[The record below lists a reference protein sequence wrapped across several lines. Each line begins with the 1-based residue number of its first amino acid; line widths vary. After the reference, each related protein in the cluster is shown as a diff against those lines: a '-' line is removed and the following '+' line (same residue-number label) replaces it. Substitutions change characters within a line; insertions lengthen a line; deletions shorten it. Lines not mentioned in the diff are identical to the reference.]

1 MASTKPAPQDAPPGG
16 PGSLRR
22 GLRRYAFTVP
32 WNLFLLTVGSL
43 LVAFAVKSVAV
54 PHGLLTGGV
63 SGLALLGFYAFP
75 ALDTGS
81 WYFLLNVPIM
91 ALGWRMVSRRF
102 VLYSLYG
109 MGATSLF
116 IEHIGYTLAVGDP
129 WLAVIA
135 CGVSL
140 GAGIGI
146 ALRSMGSTGGADILA
161 VIFRERLGIAIGRFE
176 FAFNLLVFA
185 AGLATLK
192 LEAVLYSVA
201 MNFLVGWVADACLSM
216 FSERRMALVISERS
230 DAVLEAV
237 LHRLGRGA
245 TLLHAKGGWSGEP
258 RPVVLT
264 MLNNLE
270 LKRLEELVYEIDPD
284 AFLIMGSGFNV
295 LGRGFSERKAY

>member
-1 MASTKPAPQDAPPGG
+1 
-16 PGSLRR
+16 
-22 GLRRYAFTVP
+22 
-32 WNLFLLTVGSL
+32 
-43 LVAFAVKSVAV
+43 VAV

-63 SGLALLGFYAFP
+63 SGLSLLCYYLAP
-75 ALDTGS
+75 ALDPGA

-91 ALGWRMVSRRF
+91 LLGWRMVSRRF
-102 VLYSLYG
+102 VLYSVYG
-109 MGATSLF
+109 MAATSLF
-116 IEHIGYTLAVGDP
+116 IAQISYVLPVSDH

-161 VIFRERLGIAIGRFE
+161 VIVRERWGMPIGRFE
-176 FAFNLLVFA
+176 FLFNVVVFA
-185 AGLATLK
+185 AGFATLS

-201 MNFLVGWVADACLSM
+201 MNFLVGWVTDVCLTL
-216 FSERRMALVISERS
+216 FSERRMALVISSEPE
-230 DAVLEAV
+230 AVVQAV

-245 TLLHAKGGWSGEP
+245 TVLLARGGWSGEP
-258 RPVVLT
+258 REVVLT

-295 LGRGFSERKAY
+295 MGRGFSERRVY